1 MVSVKQSVPPS
12 VLNGDVE
19 SFIDRADPS
28 TTVKQRLRNATGPD
42 RKRLL
47 ARAWFNNYHGS
58 RNESKRLFVMLMK
71 EEDIPFSGED
81 IEAITDD
88 PPVNTQT

>member
-1 MVSVKQSVPPS
+1 MVSVKSSVPPS
-12 VLNGDVE
+12 VQRGDVE
-19 SFIDRADPS
+19 GFIERADPPPN
-28 TTVKQRLRNATGPD
+28 VRRRLRNATGDD

-58 RNESKRLFVMLMK
+58 RNEAKRLFTLFMK

-81 IEAITDD
+81 IEAITND